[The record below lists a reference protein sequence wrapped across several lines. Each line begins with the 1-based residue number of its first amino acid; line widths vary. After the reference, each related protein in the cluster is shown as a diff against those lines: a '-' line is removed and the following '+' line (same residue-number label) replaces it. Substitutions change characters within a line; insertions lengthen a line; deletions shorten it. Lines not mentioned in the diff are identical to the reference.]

1 MPWAASFDQL
11 THDFSALPFRYQEL
25 TQLVKLTPLIAGSR
39 CRLHLT
45 NRYGSHSLRFEEVA
59 IANRTA
65 HGPQGIFTYHGE
77 STIVI
82 PAGGE
87 LNTDPLDFPI
97 YVGQAVYVTMRAH
110 HRQTYADFAS
120 CYHPGWVNAM
130 LARSSQAQPE
140 LSHNWHQRK
149 GWFSLERL
157 DVLSDHQPLDVEI
170 TGDSLV
176 ETGMLTTPLFHYSC
190 QHFPNQIAWHA
201 TGILGNQLLH
211 DGPSDEPLYQTFGP
225 ALLKRQ
231 VLQTPRPLTIALIGS
246 NDLVVPF
253 YSHQENMA
261 SVGQLTTGYQHLA
274 DHCARLI
281 VPSLTPVAPA
291 GLTHD
296 SIHLINQ
303 RRQALNHWLVQQPW
317 CVDINRRMA
326 NLDDTAL
333 KGPLNFG
340 DGLHWSPRGGRVA
353 AQLLLPQIVAQLHH
367 LLH

>member
-25 TQLVKLTPLIAGSR
+25 TQLVKLTPAITGRR

-45 NRYGSHSLRFEEVA
+45 NRYGKQSLRFESVT
-59 IANRTA
+59 IANQPDDNA
-65 HGPQGIFTYHGE
+65 HDRFTYHGS
-77 STIVI
+77 STIVL

-87 LNTDPLDFPI
+87 LDSDPLDFP
-97 YVGQAVYVTMRAH
+97 VQAAKSVYLIMRAQH
-110 HRQTYADFAS
+110 DQTYADFAS

-130 LARSSQAQPE
+130 LARSAQALPE

-149 GWFSLERL
+149 GWFCLERL
-157 DVLSDHQPLDVEI
+157 DVLSDRQPLDVEI

-211 DGPSDEPLYQTFGP
+211 DGPGDEPLYQTFGP

-246 NDLVVPF
+246 NDLLVPC
-253 YSHQENMA
+253 YSRQEKPA
-261 SVGQLTTGYQHLA
+261 TVDQLIAGYQHLA
-274 DHCARLI
+274 DHCAHLI
-281 VPSLTPVAPA
+281 VPSLTPIAPA
-291 GLTHD
+291 GLDERVIRKT
-296 SIHLINQ
+296 NQ
-303 RRQALNHWLVQQPW
+303 RRLALNDWLVNQPW
-317 CVDINRRMA
+317 CVDINRLMA
-326 NLDDTAL
+326 NPDNTAL
-333 KGPLNFG
+333 KTPFDFG
-340 DGLHWSPRGGRVA
+340 DGLHWSPRGGRA
-353 AQLLLPQIVAQLHH
+353 ALQLLLPQIIDQLHQ
-367 LLH
+367 LI